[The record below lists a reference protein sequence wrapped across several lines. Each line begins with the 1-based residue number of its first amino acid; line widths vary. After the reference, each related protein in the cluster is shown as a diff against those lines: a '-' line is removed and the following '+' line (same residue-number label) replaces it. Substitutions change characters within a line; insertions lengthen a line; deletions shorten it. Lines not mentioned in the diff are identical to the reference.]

1 MNYIILL
8 VLLVIDLIVF
18 FKLLEEKPTPPKSDP
33 NPISGGEEIRAT
45 MWVVEEVEEPAP
57 TPEELKERF
66 RVTVKERRKAWEESF
81 VWNEEDNLYRYREK
95 HGLISAEELTHL
107 NKSKFSLR
115 LFSF

>member
-33 NPISGGEEIRAT
+33 KPISGGEEIRAT

-57 TPEELKERF
+57 TPEELKDRLKCSICGERNAKIKIF
-66 RVTVKERRKAWEESF
+66 
-81 VWNEEDNLYRYREK
+81 
-95 HGLISAEELTHL
+95 
-107 NKSKFSLR
+107 
-115 LFSF
+115 